1 VSAEVERTRDGDACP
16 GGPSIQPPSPGR
28 DDRSKTIGPRVKRSA
43 RSCDLDLI
51 RTVDAVADDHAA
63 IIGLPIYPHF
73 SIGRKDLL
81 DQCVGK
87 KCLAGGPMNNSAKR
101 REILRQLERL
111 LEQSASL
118 ERVLSEIA
126 AERRRLLK
134 TAKALNHEFKRPQQ
148 PRAPKRRK
156 VR

>member
-1 VSAEVERTRDGDACP
+1 MPSQATTPRSLACP
-16 GGPSIQPPSPGR
+16 SIRIFRLAEKISW
-28 DDRSKTIGPRVKRSA
+28 TNA
-43 RSCDLDLI
+43 
-51 RTVDAVADDHAA
+51 
-63 IIGLPIYPHF
+63 
-73 SIGRKDLL
+73 
-81 DQCVGK
+81 VGK
-87 KCLAGGPMNNSAKR
+87 KCVAGGPMNNSAKR

-134 TAKALNHEFKRPQQ
+134 TAKALNHEFKRPQR
-148 PRAPKRRK
+148 PRAPKRRE